1 MAATVET
8 VQRPRAD
15 QDGGRSAVEHQ
26 AATEAA
32 PRPRTAERARATY
45 ELIDCDV
52 HQAIGDYRQ
61 LHPYL
66 PPVWR
71 RYVGRGG
78 FGGPSSGYLTSVGL
92 YRKDVTPPGGGEP
105 GSDPDWLRT
114 QLLDAYNIRYALLNG
129 GGILGLCALPD
140 ADYASALASA
150 YNDWL
155 CDTWLGAHNPDGR
168 FKGSMIV
175 APQDPEAAAREIDRL
190 AGRPH
195 IVQVMFA
202 SATTAPM
209 GARQFHPIYAAA
221 ERNGLPVAIHPGV
234 EGRSIA
240 GPPTAAGWVS
250 KYIEW
255 HTCLPQGYMTHV
267 VSLVCQGVFVKYP
280 RLKVVLTEG
289 GIGWLPHVM
298 WRLDRNYKSLRQE
311 VPWLTRLP
319 SEYIKEHFRLTSQP
333 IEEPPTTAQFLELL
347 EMMDA
352 ERTLMFSSDYPH
364 WDFDDPLAAFAHVPD
379 ALKQRIFFE
388 TAAELYGLS

>member
-1 MAATVET
+1 MVATLER
-8 VQRPRAD
+8 QESADRA
-15 QDGGRSAVEHQ
+15 QTR
-26 AATEAA
+26 
-32 PRPRTAERARATY
+32 Y

-52 HQAIGDYRQ
+52 HQAIKDYRA

-66 PPVWR
+66 DPVWR
-71 RYVGRGG
+71 RYVGKGG

-105 GSDPDWLRT
+105 GSDPDWLRQ
-114 QLLDAYNIRYALLNG
+114 QLMARYNVKHPILNG

-140 ADYASALASA
+140 ADYASAIARA

-155 CDTWLGAHNPDGR
+155 INTWLGEYNPDGS
-168 FKGSMIV
+168 FKGSMMV
-175 APQDPEAAAREIDRL
+175 APQDPEAAALEIDRV
-190 AGRPH
+190 GDHPH

-202 SATTAPM
+202 GATTAPL
-209 GARQFHPIYAAA
+209 GHKQFHPLFAAA
-221 ERNGLPVAIHPGV
+221 ERHRLPVAIHPGV
-234 EGRSIA
+234 EGRSIT

-255 HTCLPQGYMTHV
+255 HTCLPQGFMTHV

-280 RLKVVLTEG
+280 GLKVVLTEG

-319 SEYIKEHFRLTSQP
+319 SEYIKDHFRLTSQP
-333 IEEPPTTAQFLELL
+333 IEEPGSRDQFLQLL
-347 EMMDA
+347 EMLDA
-352 ERTLMFSSDYPH
+352 GRTLMFSSDYPH
-364 WDFDDPLAAFAHVPD
+364 WDFDDPVAAFKDVPE
-379 ALKQRIFFE
+379 AMKRRIFHD
-388 TAAELYGLS
+388 TAAELYGL